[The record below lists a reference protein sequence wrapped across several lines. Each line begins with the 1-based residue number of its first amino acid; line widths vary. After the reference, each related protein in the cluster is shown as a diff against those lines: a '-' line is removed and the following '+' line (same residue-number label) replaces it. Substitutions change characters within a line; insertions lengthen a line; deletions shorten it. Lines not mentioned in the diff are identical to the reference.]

1 MKSINILGVD
11 FTVEEVECVSKEEL
25 RKGEVNYLTGE
36 IKLDKSMP
44 GKMKDQVLMH
54 EILHAIFDMLG
65 YDELSED
72 EQKVQGIATA
82 LHQVFASQTIFSS

>member
-1 MKSINILGVD
+1 MRTLNIMGVQ
-11 FTVEEVECVSKEEL
+11 FTVEEVECVSKDEL

-44 GKMKDQVLMH
+44 DGMKNQVLMH
-54 EILHAIFDMLG
+54 EIMHVILDLLG
-65 YDELSED
+65 YDELAAD

-82 LHQVFASQTIFSS
+82 LHQVFAAQTIFSS